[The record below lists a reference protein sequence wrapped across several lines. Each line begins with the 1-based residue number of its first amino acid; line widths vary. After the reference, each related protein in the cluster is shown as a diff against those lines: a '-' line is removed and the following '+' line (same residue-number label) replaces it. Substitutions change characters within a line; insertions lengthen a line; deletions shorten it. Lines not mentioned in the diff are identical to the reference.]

1 MAKVN
6 LSGMSVEA
14 LMDLRKRVDE
24 MFLERRAELQKQRI
38 AGKEGPTEISWS
50 VRRDLGRSWR
60 KTSLACCCDQRWQE
74 TRRFPDRQVSAEA
87 TEKAQVEALSFK
99 LEFMVGV
106 VMYFCSAARDFA
118 CLQRQKPAMFA
129 QMPLFVYRHFTG
141 AACTT
146 SSDRP
151 FALFRVPSTPAF
163 LLASGLSN
171 SSDMVR
177 SPTSRSR
184 AVSIGRLF
192 SAPNSKL
199 FAWTTV
205 AIVGAWHAPGR
216 RLEPHARLCVAVAQ
230 VVKLKAGCVANSK

>member
-129 QMPLFVYRHFTG
+129 QMPRLCCEFEVKRQKTS
-141 AACTT
+141 T
-146 SSDRP
+146 SSVSVRE
-151 FALFRVPSTPAF
+151 PSSPAQ
-163 LLASGLSN
+163 AGLVLDH
-171 SSDMVR
+171 SSCDEARLNGRTFTHVVY
-177 SPTSRSR
+177 SRQR
-184 AVSIGRLF
+184 
-192 SAPNSKL
+192 KL
-199 FAWTTV
+199 
-205 AIVGAWHAPGR
+205 GR
-216 RLEPHARLCVAVAQ
+216 RKTRLNVRYPTHCYP
-230 VVKLKAGCVANSK
+230 NRW